1 MSRSVLLA
9 PVMAALLALAVPAV
23 GAQEPS
29 SPAKKALVAKI
40 LTAQQP
46 AVETMA
52 RQLVERPAA
61 QLLQQAAGY
70 VQTRVPQEE
79 RAAVARDLQEE
90 ARKYVDSTYPFVR
103 ERALKIAPTTVGPI
117 MEQKMT
123 EAELK
128 EVLAIFESAAWRK
141 FQGLGGEMQ
150 QALGQQLVADV
161 KPQVETNMRA
171 LDQAVAKR
179 LGIQPGA
186 ASAAGTGK

>member
-1 MSRSVLLA
+1 
-9 PVMAALLALAVPAV
+9 MAALLAFVAAPVV
-23 GAQEPS
+23 AQETS
-29 SPAKKALVAKI
+29 TPAKKALVTKI

-46 AVETMA
+46 AVEALA

-61 QLLQQAAGY
+61 QLLQQAAGFI
-70 VQTRVPQEE
+70 QSRVPQEE

-90 ARKYVDSTYPFVR
+90 ARKYVDSTYPLVR
-103 ERALKIAPTTVGPI
+103 EKALKIAPTAVGPI

-128 EVLAIFESAAWRK
+128 EVLAIFESPAWRK

-150 QALGQQLVADV
+150 QALGQQLVTDV
-161 KPQVETNMRA
+161 KPQVEANVRA
-171 LDQAVAKR
+171 LDQAMAKR

-186 ASAAGTGK
+186 ASGAGTGK